1 MREFILLALKARTTP
16 DFELDRLA
24 EAGRMNTVCRTIL
37 NTLCLSNDLRRD
49 TIIHVA
55 LSGPKSPPKIITLE
69 GKTLKG
75 IQMDDEQDIAK
86 AIKLAL
92 KKGLSLQLN
101 EEIEVSPG
109 LKVSKKAFETL
120 VKEKSKTHQIIYLHQ
135 DGEDIRDFKFK
146 ENVLFVLGDFI
157 GLPRKTEK
165 FLDNLGADLIKLG
178 PKMLFASHCPIIVHN
193 ELDRRET
200 S

>member
-16 DFELDRLA
+16 DFELNELA

-55 LSGPKSPPKIITLE
+55 LSGPRSPPKIITFE

-75 IQMDDEQDIAK
+75 IQIDDDQDIGRT
-86 AIKLAL
+86 IKSAL
-92 KKGLSLQLN
+92 KKGLNLKLN
-101 EEIEVSPG
+101 EEVEVSPG
-109 LKVSKKAFETL
+109 VKVSKKAFETL
-120 VKEKSKTHQIIYLHQ
+120 VKEKSKTHQLIYLHQ
-135 DGEDIRDFKFK
+135 KGEDIRDFKFK
-146 ENVLFVLGDFI
+146 ENVLFALGDFI

-165 FLDNLGADLIKLG
+165 FLDNLSADRIKLG
-178 PKMLFASHCPIIVHN
+178 PKILFASHCPIIVHN
-193 ELDRRET
+193 ELDRKE
-200 S
+200 